1 MNPARR
7 IGAATAIV
15 ALSTLSVGSAQ
26 AVEIPSDLEFSYTM
40 NQPLIGQIR
49 DSASTQCYQSIG
61 DPFTMT
67 MQAGMSRELT
77 EAIQKRGNQIV
88 CTISLERY
96 MSNVVITGTAEAS
109 AQGQSGKGSFSLTC
123 ETGQKRSSFF
133 SIAVSSIGLPEF
145 GANPYGM
152 EGNGYLS
159 CTWSI
164 AVEDAEKSQ
173 LAGTLELQGA
183 YTKDSERVS
192 CEEAGVSVTGGG
204 NPDMTYCVAYDM
216 NITAYLTGATGA
228 YAGRTGEGTLTQRG
242 YAAVTV
248 PLKLETDSSCPPD
261 APNCDQLMNQSL
273 VGCQYSA
280 TDPNV
285 GGWSQWPA
293 LPPMAAPPGYQ
304 GPGWY
309 LCGGSSGGGDTGGST
324 PEESPFDP
332 SIPPCVTDES
342 GQSGPPEGFSNCIN
356 PGTQA
361 AAVVN
366 ALRASVRAALGQAL
380 SLKTSNASGT
390 TRIVSP
396 AQTTDSVV
404 RPFGAKASSTPTV
417 RLATVP
423 GATCAVTATAGKA
436 KTTLMAKGIAVKGQL
451 DTKVTAASLRT
462 KLKAAVGAQ
471 AVITAACS
479 TKVGTKTV
487 KLPTTSVTVK
497 FT

>member
-1 MNPARR
+1 MARSRLMNPARR

-145 GANPYGM
+145 GDNPYGM

-216 NITAYLTGATGA
+216 NIKAYLTGATGA

-273 VGCQYSA
+273 VGA
-280 TDPNV
+280 
-285 GGWSQWPA
+285 
-293 LPPMAAPPGYQ
+293 
-304 GPGWY
+304 
-309 LCGGSSGGGDTGGST
+309 ST
-324 PEESPFDP
+324 PPP
-332 SIPPCVTDES
+332 IPMWAVGRS
-342 GQSGPPEGFSNCIN
+342 GRHSRRWRP
-356 PGTQA
+356 
-361 AAVVN
+361 
-366 ALRASVRAALGQAL
+366 LRDTRA
-380 SLKTSNASGT
+380 
-390 TRIVSP
+390 P
-396 AQTTDSVV
+396 A
-404 RPFGAKASSTPTV
+404 G
-417 RLATVP
+417 
-423 GATCAVTATAGKA
+423 TCAVEAREAATPAAALRRKAPSIRPYRPASPTRAGSPA
-436 KTTLMAKGIAVKGQL
+436 RPRGSPIAS
-451 DTKVTAASLRT
+451 TPA
-462 KLKAAVGAQ
+462 LKRRRWSMPCAPRCAR
-471 AVITAACS
+471 
-479 TKVGTKTV
+479 
-487 KLPTTSVTVK
+487 PSVRHCH
-497 FT
+497 